1 MDSITPT
8 MNIDEAMAM
17 LEGTLAELHEAQA
30 QLATCQARLDEM
42 NMLVFEQS
50 ATDPLTGLKNRAA
63 FERIMNQQ
71 SARTGRSKAPL
82 ALLMVDVDHLK
93 KFNEEFG
100 RVGGDDVLQ
109 KVAQVLKGHARAYD
123 YVVRYES
130 DEFAVVLPD
139 TSLASAMVVAE
150 RVRHAINGIAWRHQG
165 ASVSVGAAESSSIQD
180 GQTVVQRARAAL
192 DQAKKSGGNRVTQA

>member
-17 LEGTLAELHEAQA
+17 LEGTMAELHEAQA
-30 QLATCQARLDEM
+30 QLATCQAQLDEM

-180 GQTVVQRARAAL
+180 GQTVVQRARVAL